1 LLLKAAHKS
10 WMLQL
15 RLPPHTTLLLPPLLP
30 PPLWALLPPQL
41 LQEPRLPSLLTP

>member
-1 LLLKAAHKS
+1 
-10 WMLQL
+10 MLQL